1 MTNERGERWNSNI
14 LEKNNQ
20 IYNNMALSLRAEQKS
35 INSIYAGG
43 DEVYVIPNYQRPYS
57 WGKDVCYQLY
67 SDITDAFLSKDDYF
81 IGNIVMAKGMDDK
94 KRPNV
99 VDGQQ
104 RLITLWL
111 FLKVLTLLHPDKTRL
126 QRTLVV
132 QSLLNDEDDPR
143 INSKVF
149 EHKDQEN
156 ILTVLGYSLDD
167 FNRQYTRYA
176 DSKGN
181 IQIGECSRI
190 EANAIYIYHW
200 LSEFYERQADDEKRE
215 AFLKF
220 FLEHVYLL
228 PIELEG
234 ETLADAASK
243 ALTIFETINN
253 RGQSLEDSDIF
264 KARLY
269 EQAQKAHKEK
279 DFISQWLE
287 FTNTCQDM
295 NMTVDDLFRYYYHI
309 LRGKDGLTSNE
320 SGLREYFTRTGN
332 SALSIKKYDDII
344 EDLNYIIYFI
354 SWMQSQKNA
363 ESPYGRWL
371 QVLDLYTNQYPKY
384 ALVNYLYYYGVENNP
399 DNLLSFIKML
409 VRYYYYRGAT
419 LQVKYETYRINKM
432 IAIDEKVP
440 SYDCSDFEIAS
451 LEHIGLLR
459 NGYALLA
466 HYLQYPDSY
475 IENVNFD
482 RAIYEREFLMLSR
495 DWQNVDY
502 ENVRNNIANIIA
514 MDLPKRNYRTLQQ
527 KGLYYSTSKIPGVR
541 QIFDSTGTVLLEAFQ
556 KRESLLQKTLYSFF
570 QQQ

>member
-1 MTNERGERWNSNI
+1 
-14 LEKNNQ
+14 
-20 IYNNMALSLRAEQKS
+20 MALSLRAEQKS

-111 FLKVLTLLHPDKTRL
+111 FLKVLTLLHPEKNRL
-126 QRTLVV
+126 KRTLVV
-132 QSLLNDEDDPR
+132 ESLLSDEDEPR
-143 INSKVF
+143 IFSKVF
-149 EHKDQEN
+149 EHKDQDN
-156 ILTVLGYSLDD
+156 IATVLGYTLGD
-167 FNRQYTRYA
+167 FKKRYEEYA

-181 IQIGECSRI
+181 IHIGECSRI
-190 EANAIYIYHW
+190 EANALYIYKW
-200 LSEFYERQADDEKRE
+200 LSEFYVRLNDSAKNEE
-215 AFLKF
+215 FLMF

-234 ETLADAASK
+234 QTLEDAASK

-269 EQAQKAHKEK
+269 EQAQKAHKEN
-279 DFISQWLE
+279 DFIAQWLE
-287 FTNTCQDM
+287 FTNACQDM

-309 LRGKDGLTSNE
+309 LRGKDGQTNNE
-320 SGLREYFTRTGN
+320 SGLREYFTGTGN
-332 SALSIKKYDDII
+332 SALSIRTYDEII

-363 ESPYGRWL
+363 QSPYGRWL

-384 ALVNYLYYYGVENNP
+384 ALVNYLYYYGFE
-399 DNLLSFIKML
+399 DSEYLLSFIEML

-419 LQVKYETYRINKM
+419 LQVKYETYRLNKM

-440 SYDCSDFEIAS
+440 QYDCSDFDPTS
-451 LEHIGLLR
+451 LERIGLLR
-459 NGYALLA
+459 NGFALLA
-466 HYLQYPDSY
+466 HYLQNPDSY
-475 IENVNFD
+475 IENVFFD
-482 RAIYEREFLMLSR
+482 RAVYEREFVMLPA
-495 DWQNVDY
+495 DWQSVDY

-514 MDLPKRNYRTLQQ
+514 LDLPKRNFRTLQQ
-527 KGLYYSTSKIPGVR
+527 KGLYYSTSKIREVR
-541 QIFDSTGTVLLEAFQ
+541 RFFDSTGTVRLDSFK
-556 KRESLLQKTLYSFF
+556 KRETDLKNTLLSFF
-570 QQQ
+570 QQK

>member
-1 MTNERGERWNSNI
+1 
-14 LEKNNQ
+14 
-20 IYNNMALSLRAEQKS
+20 MALSLRAEQKS

-67 SDITDAFLSKDDYF
+67 RDITDAFLNKDDYF

-94 KRPNV
+94 KQPNI

-111 FLKVLTLLHPDKTRL
+111 FLKVLTLLHPNKTRL

-132 QSLLNDEDDPR
+132 QSLLNEEDEPR
-143 INSKVF
+143 IISNVY
-149 EHKDQEN
+149 EHNDQKN
-156 ILTVLGYSLDD
+156 ILSILYYNIDD
-167 FNRQYTRYA
+167 FKTKYSEYV
-176 DSKGN
+176 DSKGY
-181 IQIGECSRI
+181 IQIEKCSRI
-190 EANAIYIYHW
+190 EANALYIYHW
-200 LSEFYERQADDEKRE
+200 LSEFYERQEYDEKNE
-215 AFLKF
+215 SFLKF
-220 FLEHVYLL
+220 FLEQVYLL
-228 PIELEG
+228 PIELECV
-234 ETLADAASK
+234 TLADAASK

-269 EQAQKAHKEK
+269 EQAQKTRKE
-279 DFISQWLE
+279 DEFISQWLE
-287 FTNTCQDM
+287 FTNACQDM

-320 SGLREYFTRTGN
+320 SGLREYFTGTGN

-384 ALVNYLYYYGVENNP
+384 ALVNYLYYYGVEDES

-409 VRYYYYRGAT
+409 VRYYFYRGAT

-432 IAIDEKVP
+432 VAIDDKVP
-440 SYDCSDFEIAS
+440 TYDCSDFEIAS
-451 LEHIGLLR
+451 LDHIGLLR

-466 HYLQYPDSY
+466 HYLQYPDTY

-482 RAIYEREFLMLSR
+482 RFIYERDLLMLPKE
-495 DWQNVDY
+495 WQSVDY
-502 ENVRNNIANIIA
+502 ENVRNNIANIIVL
-514 MDLPKRNYRTLQQ
+514 DLPRRSFRTLQQ
-527 KGLYYSTSKIPGVR
+527 KGVYLSTSRIPKVRDFFDASGMVRLDTFLQRNSDMKKILS
-541 QIFDSTGTVLLEAFQ
+541 D
-556 KRESLLQKTLYSFF
+556 FF
-570 QQQ
+570 CRNEYAKSEGR

>member
-1 MTNERGERWNSNI
+1 
-14 LEKNNQ
+14 
-20 IYNNMALSLRAEQKS
+20 MALSLRAEQKS

-111 FLKVLTLLHPDKTRL
+111 FLKVLTLLHPEKNRL
-126 QRTLVV
+126 KRTLVV
-132 QSLLNDEDDPR
+132 ESLLSDEDEPR
-143 INSKVF
+143 IFSKVY
-149 EHKDQEN
+149 EHKDQDN
-156 ILTVLGYSLDD
+156 IATVLGYTLGD
-167 FNRQYTRYA
+167 FKKRYEEYA

-181 IQIGECSRI
+181 IHIGECSRI
-190 EANAIYIYHW
+190 EANALYIYKW
-200 LSEFYERQADDEKRE
+200 LSEFYVRLNDSAKNEE
-215 AFLKF
+215 FLMF

-228 PIELEG
+228 PIELEDQ
-234 ETLADAASK
+234 TLEDAASK

-269 EQAQKAHKEK
+269 EQAQKAHKEN
-279 DFISQWLE
+279 DFIAQWLE
-287 FTNTCQDM
+287 FTNACQDM

-309 LRGKDGLTSNE
+309 LRGKDGQTNNE
-320 SGLREYFTRTGN
+320 SGLREYFTGTGN
-332 SALSIKKYDDII
+332 SALSIRTYDEII

-363 ESPYGRWL
+363 QSPYGRWL

-384 ALVNYLYYYGVENNP
+384 ALVNYLYYYGFE
-399 DNLLSFIKML
+399 DSEYLLSFIEML

-419 LQVKYETYRINKM
+419 LQVKYETYRLNKM

-440 SYDCSDFEIAS
+440 QYDCSDFDPTS
-451 LEHIGLLR
+451 LERIGLLR
-459 NGYALLA
+459 NGFALLA
-466 HYLQYPDSY
+466 HYLQNPDSY
-475 IENVNFD
+475 IENVFFD
-482 RAIYEREFLMLSR
+482 RAVYEREFIMLPA

-502 ENVRNNIANIIA
+502 ENVRNNIANIITL
-514 MDLPKRNYRTLQQ
+514 DLPKRNFRTLQQ
-527 KGLYYSTSKIPGVR
+527 KGLYYSTSKIREVR
-541 QIFDSTGTVLLEAFQ
+541 RFFDSTGIVHLDSFK
-556 KRESLLQKTLYSFF
+556 KRETDLKNTLLSFF
-570 QQQ
+570 QQK

>member
-1 MTNERGERWNSNI
+1 
-14 LEKNNQ
+14 
-20 IYNNMALSLRAEQKS
+20 MALSLRAEQKS

-111 FLKVLTLLHPDKTRL
+111 FLKVLTLLHPEKNRL
-126 QRTLVV
+126 KRTLVV
-132 QSLLNDEDDPR
+132 ESLLSDEEEPR
-143 INSKVF
+143 IFSKVY
-149 EHKDQEN
+149 EHKDQDN
-156 ILTVLGYSLDD
+156 IATVLGYTLGD
-167 FNRQYTRYA
+167 FKKRYEEYA

-181 IQIGECSRI
+181 IHIGECSRI
-190 EANAIYIYHW
+190 EANALYIYKW
-200 LSEFYERQADDEKRE
+200 LSEFYVRLNDSAKNEE
-215 AFLKF
+215 FLMF

-234 ETLADAASK
+234 QTLEDAASK

-269 EQAQKAHKEK
+269 EQAQKANKEN
-279 DFISQWLE
+279 DFIAQWLE
-287 FTNTCQDM
+287 FTNACQDM

-309 LRGKDGLTSNE
+309 LRGKDGQTNNE
-320 SGLREYFTRTGN
+320 SGLREYFTGTGN
-332 SALSIKKYDDII
+332 SALSIRTYDEII

-363 ESPYGRWL
+363 QSPYGRWL

-384 ALVNYLYYYGVENNP
+384 ALVNYLYYYGFE
-399 DNLLSFIKML
+399 DSEYLLSFIEML

-419 LQVKYETYRINKM
+419 LQVKYETYRLNKM

-440 SYDCSDFEIAS
+440 QYDCSDFDPTS
-451 LEHIGLLR
+451 LERIGLLR
-459 NGYALLA
+459 NGFALLA
-466 HYLQYPDSY
+466 HYLQNPDSY
-475 IENVNFD
+475 IENVFFD
-482 RAIYEREFLMLSR
+482 RAVYEREFVMLPA
-495 DWQNVDY
+495 DWQSVDY

-514 MDLPKRNYRTLQQ
+514 LDLPKRNFRTLQQ
-527 KGLYYSTSKIPGVR
+527 KGLYYSTSKIREVR
-541 QIFDSTGTVLLEAFQ
+541 RFFDSTGTVHLDSFLE
-556 KRESLLQKTLYSFF
+556 RETELKKTLLTFF
-570 QQQ
+570 QQK

>member
-1 MTNERGERWNSNI
+1 
-14 LEKNNQ
+14 
-20 IYNNMALSLRAEQKS
+20 MALSLRAEQKS

-111 FLKVLTLLHPDKTRL
+111 FLKVLTLLHPEKNRL
-126 QRTLVV
+126 KRTLVV
-132 QSLLNDEDDPR
+132 ESLLSDEDEPR
-143 INSKVF
+143 IFSKVY
-149 EHKDQEN
+149 EHKDQDN
-156 ILTVLGYSLDD
+156 IATVLGYTLGD
-167 FNRQYTRYA
+167 FKKRYEEYA

-181 IQIGECSRI
+181 IHIGECSRI
-190 EANAIYIYHW
+190 EANALYIYKW
-200 LSEFYERQADDEKRE
+200 LSEFYVRLNDSAKNEE
-215 AFLKF
+215 FLMF

-234 ETLADAASK
+234 QTLEDAASK

-269 EQAQKAHKEK
+269 EQAQKAHKEN
-279 DFISQWLE
+279 DFIAQWLE
-287 FTNTCQDM
+287 FTNACQDM
-295 NMTVDDLFRYYYHI
+295 DMTVDDLFRYYYHI
-309 LRGKDGLTSNE
+309 LRGKDGQTNNE
-320 SGLREYFTRTGN
+320 SGLREYFTGTGN
-332 SALSIKKYDDII
+332 SALSIRSYDEII

-363 ESPYGRWL
+363 QSPYGRWL

-384 ALVNYLYYYGVENNP
+384 ALVNYLYYYGVE
-399 DNLLSFIKML
+399 DSEYLLSFIQML

-419 LQVKYETYRINKM
+419 LQVKYETYRLNKM

-440 SYDCSDFEIAS
+440 QYDCSDFDPTS
-451 LEHIGLLR
+451 LERIGLLR
-459 NGYALLA
+459 NGFALLA
-466 HYLQYPDSY
+466 HYLQNPDSY
-475 IENVNFD
+475 IENVFFD
-482 RAIYEREFLMLSR
+482 RAVYEREFIMLPA

-502 ENVRNNIANIIA
+502 ENVRNNIANIITL
-514 MDLPKRNYRTLQQ
+514 DLPKRNFRTLQQ
-527 KGLYYSTSKIPGVR
+527 KGLYYSTSKIREVR
-541 QIFDSTGTVLLEAFQ
+541 RFFDSTGTVHLDSFK
-556 KRESLLQKTLYSFF
+556 KRETDLKNTLLSFF
-570 QQQ
+570 QQK

>member
-1 MTNERGERWNSNI
+1 
-14 LEKNNQ
+14 
-20 IYNNMALSLRAEQKS
+20 MALSLRAEQKS

-81 IGNIVMAKGMDDK
+81 IGNIVMAKGMDDR

-111 FLKVLTLLHPDKTRL
+111 FLKVLTLLHPDKNRL

-132 QSLLNDEDDPR
+132 ESLLSDVDEPR
-143 INSKVF
+143 IDSKVY

-156 ILTVLGYSLDD
+156 ILSVLKYTIDD
-167 FNRQYTRYA
+167 FNKQYEKFA
-176 DSKGN
+176 DTKGN

-190 EANAIYIYHW
+190 EANALYIYKW
-200 LSEFYERQADDEKRE
+200 LSEFYARLNDSAKNEE
-215 AFLKF
+215 FLMF

-234 ETLADAASK
+234 QTLDDAASK

-279 DFISQWLE
+279 DFIDQWLE
-287 FTNTCQDM
+287 FTNACQDM

-309 LRGKDGLTSNE
+309 LRGKDGQTNNE
-320 SGLREYFTRTGN
+320 SGLREYFTGTGN
-332 SALSIKKYDDII
+332 SALSIRTYDEII

-363 ESPYGRWL
+363 QSPYGRWL

-384 ALVNYLYYYGVENNP
+384 ALVNYLYYYGFE
-399 DNLLSFIKML
+399 DSKYLLSFIEML

-419 LQVKYETYRINKM
+419 LQVKYETYRLNKM
-432 IAIDEKVP
+432 IAIEEKVP
-440 SYDCSDFEIAS
+440 KYDCSDFDPTS
-451 LEHIGLLR
+451 LNRIGLLR
-459 NGYALLA
+459 NGFALLA
-466 HYLQYPDSY
+466 HYLQNSDSY
-475 IENVNFD
+475 IENVFFD
-482 RAIYEREFLMLSR
+482 RAVYEREFAVLPA
-495 DWQNVDY
+495 DWQSLDY

-514 MDLPKRNYRTLQQ
+514 LDLPKRNFRTLQQ
-527 KGLYYSTSKIPGVR
+527 KGLYYSTSKIEDVR
-541 QIFDSTGTVLLEAFQ
+541 HVFDSTGTIHLDSFL
-556 KRESLLQKTLYSFF
+556 KREADLKNTLLSFF
-570 QQQ
+570 QQ

>member
-1 MTNERGERWNSNI
+1 
-14 LEKNNQ
+14 
-20 IYNNMALSLRAEQKS
+20 MALSLRAEQKS

-67 SDITDAFLSKDDYF
+67 SDITDAFLGKDDYF
-81 IGNIVMAKGMDDK
+81 IGNIVMAKGLDDK

-111 FLKVLTLLHPDKTRL
+111 FLKVLTLLHPDKNRL
-126 QRTLVV
+126 KRTLVV
-132 QSLLNDEDDPR
+132 ESLLSDEDEPR
-143 INSKVF
+143 IHSKVY
-149 EHKDQEN
+149 EHKDQDN
-156 ILTVLGYSLDD
+156 IATVLGYTLDE
-167 FNRQYTRYA
+167 FRMQYNKYA

-190 EANAIYIYHW
+190 EANALYIYKW
-200 LSEFYERQADDEKRE
+200 LSEFYDRLSDNAKKEE
-215 AFLKF
+215 FLMF

-234 ETLADAASK
+234 QTLDDAASK

-269 EQAQKAHKEK
+269 EQAQKAHKED
-279 DFISQWLE
+279 DFIAQWLE
-287 FTNTCQDM
+287 FTNACQDM
-295 NMTVDDLFRYYYHI
+295 NMAVDDLFRYYYHI
-309 LRGKDGLTSNE
+309 LRGKDGQTSNE
-320 SGLREYFTRTGN
+320 SGLREYFTGTSN
-332 SALSIKKYDDII
+332 SALSIRTYDDII

-363 ESPYGRWL
+363 QTPYGRWL

-384 ALVNYLYYYGVENNP
+384 ALVNYLYYYGEE
-399 DNLLSFIKML
+399 DSENLLSFIEML

-419 LQVKYETYRINKM
+419 LQVKYETYRLNKM

-440 SYDCSDFEIAS
+440 SYDCSDFDPAS
-451 LEHIGLLR
+451 LERIGLLR
-459 NGYALLA
+459 NGFALLA
-466 HYLQYPDSY
+466 HYLKNPDSY
-475 IENVNFD
+475 IENVFFD
-482 RAIYEREFLMLSR
+482 RAVLEREFTLLPV
-495 DWQNVDY
+495 DWKSVDY

-514 MDLPKRNYRTLQQ
+514 LDLPKRNFRTLQQ
-527 KGLYYSTSKIPGVR
+527 KGIYYSTSKIAEVR
-541 QIFDSTGTVLLEAFQ
+541 RIFDPTGTVLLETFLQ
-556 KRESLLQKTLYSFF
+556 RESDLKKTLLTFF
-570 QQQ
+570 QQK

>member
-1 MTNERGERWNSNI
+1 
-14 LEKNNQ
+14 
-20 IYNNMALSLRAEQKS
+20 MALSLRAEQKS

-43 DEVYVIPNYQRPYS
+43 DDVYVIPNYQRPYS

-67 SDITDAFLSKDDYF
+67 NDITDAFLGKDDYF
-81 IGNIVMAKGMDDK
+81 IGNIVMAKGLDDK

-111 FLKVLTLLHPDKTRL
+111 FLKVLTVLHPDKNRL

-132 QSLLNDEDDPR
+132 QSLLSDKDEPR
-143 INSKVF
+143 IDSKVY
-149 EHKDQEN
+149 EHGDQDN
-156 ILTVLGYSLDD
+156 ILSVLGYTLDD
-167 FNRQYTRYA
+167 FKTQYEKYVDT
-176 DSKGN
+176 KGN
-181 IQIGECSRI
+181 IHLGECSLI
-190 EANAIYIYHW
+190 EANALYIFRW
-200 LSEFYERQADDEKRE
+200 LSEFYERLGDNTKKED
-215 AFLKF
+215 FLMF

-234 ETLADAASK
+234 QTLADAASK

-269 EQAQKAHKEK
+269 EQAQKAHKED
-279 DFISQWLE
+279 DFIRQWLE

-309 LRGKDGLTSNE
+309 LRGKDGQTSNE
-320 SGLREYFTRTGN
+320 SGLREYFTGTGN
-332 SALSIKKYDDII
+332 SALSIRSYDEII

-354 SWMQSQKNA
+354 SWMRSQKNA
-363 ESPYGRWL
+363 QSPYGRWL

-384 ALVNYLYYYGVENNP
+384 ALVNYLYYYGVE
-399 DNLLSFIKML
+399 DSKYLLSFIQML

-419 LQVKYETYRINKM
+419 LQVKYETYRLNKM

-440 SYDCSDFEIAS
+440 TYDCSDFDPTS
-451 LEHIGLLR
+451 LERIGLLR

-466 HYLQYPDSY
+466 HYLKHPDSY
-475 IENVNFD
+475 IENVFFD
-482 RAIYEREFLMLSR
+482 RAVYEGDYNILPNV
-495 DWQNVDY
+495 WQTVDY

-514 MDLPKRNYRTLQQ
+514 LDLPKRNFRTLQQ
-527 KGLYYSTSKIPGVR
+527 KGVYYSTSKIPEIR
-541 QIFDSTGTVLLEAFQ
+541 TIIDTTGTIDFRSFA
-556 KRESLLQKTLYSFF
+556 KREASLKKTLLAFF
-570 QQQ
+570 QQK

>member
-1 MTNERGERWNSNI
+1 
-14 LEKNNQ
+14 
-20 IYNNMALSLRAEQKS
+20 MALSLRAEQKS

-111 FLKVLTLLHPDKTRL
+111 FLKVLTLLHPEKNRL
-126 QRTLVV
+126 KRTLVV
-132 QSLLNDEDDPR
+132 ESLLSDEDEPR
-143 INSKVF
+143 IFSKVY
-149 EHKDQEN
+149 EHKDQDN
-156 ILTVLGYSLDD
+156 IATVLGYTLGD
-167 FNRQYTRYA
+167 FKKRYEEYA

-181 IQIGECSRI
+181 IYIGECSRI
-190 EANAIYIYHW
+190 EANALYIYKW
-200 LSEFYERQADDEKRE
+200 LSEFYARLNDSAKNEE
-215 AFLKF
+215 FLMF

-234 ETLADAASK
+234 QTLEDAASK

-269 EQAQKAHKEK
+269 EQAQKAHKEN
-279 DFISQWLE
+279 DFIAQWLE
-287 FTNTCQDM
+287 FTNACQDM

-309 LRGKDGLTSNE
+309 LRGKDGQTNNE
-320 SGLREYFTRTGN
+320 SGLREYFTGTGN
-332 SALSIKKYDDII
+332 SALSIRTYDEII

-363 ESPYGRWL
+363 QSPYGRWL

-384 ALVNYLYYYGVENNP
+384 ALVNYLYYYGVE
-399 DNLLSFIKML
+399 DSEYLLSFIQML

-419 LQVKYETYRINKM
+419 LQVKYETYRLNKM

-440 SYDCSDFEIAS
+440 QYDCSDFDPTS
-451 LEHIGLLR
+451 LERIGLLR
-459 NGYALLA
+459 NGFALLA
-466 HYLQYPDSY
+466 HYLQNPDSY
-475 IENVNFD
+475 IENVFFD
-482 RAIYEREFLMLSR
+482 RAVYEREFIMLPA

-502 ENVRNNIANIIA
+502 ENVRNNIANIITL
-514 MDLPKRNYRTLQQ
+514 DLPKRNFRTLQQ
-527 KGLYYSTSKIPGVR
+527 KGLYYSTSKIREVR
-541 QIFDSTGTVLLEAFQ
+541 RFFDSTGTVHLDSFK
-556 KRESLLQKTLYSFF
+556 KRETDLKNTLLSFF
-570 QQQ
+570 QQK

>member
-1 MTNERGERWNSNI
+1 
-14 LEKNNQ
+14 
-20 IYNNMALSLRAEQKS
+20 MALSLRAEQKS

-111 FLKVLTLLHPDKTRL
+111 FLKVLTLLHPDKNRL

-132 QSLLNDEDDPR
+132 ESLLSDVDEPR
-143 INSKVF
+143 IDSKVY

-156 ILTVLGYSLDD
+156 ITTVLKYTVDD
-167 FNRQYTRYA
+167 FNRQYEKFA
-176 DSKGN
+176 DTKGN

-190 EANAIYIYHW
+190 EANALYVFKW
-200 LSEFYERQADDEKRE
+200 MSEFYGRLEDNAQKEE
-215 AFLKF
+215 FLTF
-220 FLEHVYLL
+220 FIEHVYLL

-234 ETLADAASK
+234 ETLEDAASK

-269 EQAQKAHKEK
+269 EQAQKAHKED
-279 DFISQWLE
+279 DFIRQWLE
-287 FTNTCQDM
+287 FTNACQDM

-309 LRGKDGLTSNE
+309 LRGKDGQTSNE
-320 SGLREYFTRTGN
+320 SGLREYFTGTGN
-332 SALSIKKYDDII
+332 SALSIRKYDEII

-384 ALVNYLYYYGVENNP
+384 ALVNYLYYYGVE
-399 DNLLSFIKML
+399 DSKYLLSFIQML

-419 LQVKYETYRINKM
+419 LQVKYETYRLNKM

-440 SYDCSDFEIAS
+440 SYDCSDFDPNS
-451 LEHIGLLR
+451 LKHIGLLR

-466 HYLQYPDSY
+466 HYLQHPDSY
-475 IENVNFD
+475 IENVSFD
-482 RAIYEREFLMLSR
+482 RAIFEREFMVLPGE
-495 DWQNVDY
+495 WQGVDY
-502 ENVRNNIANIIA
+502 ENIRNNIANIIA
-514 MDLPKRNYRTLQQ
+514 LDLPKRSFRTLQQ
-527 KGLYYSTSKIPGVR
+527 KGIYYSTSRIPEIRKI
-541 QIFDSTGTVLLEAFQ
+541 FEATGTVRLERFNE
-556 KRESLLQKTLYSFF
+556 REKTLTKTLLTFF
-570 QQQ
+570 EQK

>member
-1 MTNERGERWNSNI
+1 
-14 LEKNNQ
+14 
-20 IYNNMALSLRAEQKS
+20 MALSLRAEQKS

-111 FLKVLTLLHPDKTRL
+111 FLKVLTLLHPEKNRL
-126 QRTLVV
+126 KRTLVV
-132 QSLLNDEDDPR
+132 ESLLSDEDEPR
-143 INSKVF
+143 IFSKVY
-149 EHKDQEN
+149 EHKDQDN
-156 ILTVLGYSLDD
+156 IATVLGYTLGD
-167 FNRQYTRYA
+167 FKKRYEEYA

-181 IQIGECSRI
+181 IHIGECSRI
-190 EANAIYIYHW
+190 EANALYIFKW
-200 LSEFYERQADDEKRE
+200 LSEFYVRLNDSAKNEE
-215 AFLKF
+215 FLMF

-234 ETLADAASK
+234 QTLEDAASK

-269 EQAQKAHKEK
+269 EQAQKAHKEN
-279 DFISQWLE
+279 DFIAQWLE
-287 FTNTCQDM
+287 FTNACQDM

-309 LRGKDGLTSNE
+309 LRGKDGQTNNE
-320 SGLREYFTRTGN
+320 SGLREYFTGTGN
-332 SALSIKKYDDII
+332 SALSIRTYDEII

-363 ESPYGRWL
+363 QSPYGRWL

-384 ALVNYLYYYGVENNP
+384 ALVNYLYYYGFE
-399 DNLLSFIKML
+399 DSEYLLSFIEML

-419 LQVKYETYRINKM
+419 LQVKYETYRLNKM

-440 SYDCSDFEIAS
+440 QYDCSDFDPTS
-451 LEHIGLLR
+451 LERIGLLR
-459 NGYALLA
+459 NGFALLA
-466 HYLQYPDSY
+466 HYLQNPDSY
-475 IENVNFD
+475 IENVFFD
-482 RAIYEREFLMLSR
+482 RAVYEREFVMLPA
-495 DWQNVDY
+495 DWQSVDY

-514 MDLPKRNYRTLQQ
+514 LDLPKRNFRTLQQ
-527 KGLYYSTSKIPGVR
+527 KGLYYSTSKIREVR
-541 QIFDSTGTVLLEAFQ
+541 RFFDSTGTVHLDSFK
-556 KRESLLQKTLYSFF
+556 KRETDLKNTLLSFF
-570 QQQ
+570 QQK

>member
-1 MTNERGERWNSNI
+1 
-14 LEKNNQ
+14 
-20 IYNNMALSLRAEQKS
+20 MALSLRAEQKS

-81 IGNIVMAKGMDDK
+81 IGNIVMAKGLDDK

-111 FLKVLTLLHPDKTRL
+111 FLKVLTLLHPDKNRL

-132 QSLLNDEDDPR
+132 QSLLSDNDEPR
-143 INSKVF
+143 INSKVY

-156 ILTVLGYSLDD
+156 ILTVLKYTVDD
-167 FNRQYTRYA
+167 FNKQYEKYA

-190 EANAIYIYHW
+190 EANALYIFKW
-200 LSEFYERQADDEKRE
+200 LSEFYGRLEDNAQKEE
-215 AFLKF
+215 FLTF
-220 FLEHVYLL
+220 FIEHVYLL

-234 ETLADAASK
+234 ETLEDAASK

-269 EQAQKAHKEK
+269 EQAQKAHKED
-279 DFISQWLE
+279 DFIRQWLE
-287 FTNTCQDM
+287 FTNACQDM

-309 LRGKDGLTSNE
+309 LRGKDGQTSNE
-320 SGLREYFTRTGN
+320 SGLREYFTGTGN
-332 SALSIKKYDDII
+332 SALSIRKYDEII

-384 ALVNYLYYYGVENNP
+384 ALVNYLYYYGVE
-399 DNLLSFIKML
+399 DSKYLLSFIQML

-419 LQVKYETYRINKM
+419 LQVKYETYRLNKM

-440 SYDCSDFEIAS
+440 NYDCSDFDPNS

-466 HYLQYPDSY
+466 HYLQHPDSY
-475 IENVNFD
+475 IENVSFD
-482 RAIYEREFLMLSR
+482 RAIYEREFMVLPGE
-495 DWQNVDY
+495 WQGVDY
-502 ENVRNNIANIIA
+502 ENIRNNIANIVA
-514 MDLPKRNYRTLQQ
+514 LDLPKRSFRALQQ
-527 KGLYYSTSKIPGVR
+527 KGIYYSTSKIPEIR
-541 QIFDSTGTVLLEAFQ
+541 KIFDATGTVRLESFNE
-556 KRESLLQKTLYSFF
+556 REKTLTKTLLTFF
-570 QQQ
+570 GQK

>member
-1 MTNERGERWNSNI
+1 
-14 LEKNNQ
+14 
-20 IYNNMALSLRAEQKS
+20 MALSLRAEQKS

-43 DEVYVIPNYQRPYS
+43 DDVYVIPNYQRPYS

-67 SDITDAFLSKDDYF
+67 SDITDAFLNKDDYF
-81 IGNIVMAKGMDDK
+81 IGNIVMAKGLDDK
-94 KRPNV
+94 KHPNV

-111 FLKVLTLLHPDKTRL
+111 FLKVLTLLHPEKKRM

-132 QSLLNDEDDPR
+132 QSLLSDEDEPR
-143 INSKVF
+143 IFSKVY
-149 EHKDQEN
+149 EHKDQKN
-156 ILTVLGYSLDD
+156 IETVLGYNLDN
-167 FNRQYTRYA
+167 FRIQYDKFA

-190 EANAIYIYHW
+190 EANALYIYKW
-200 LSEFYERQADDEKRE
+200 LSEFYGRLADNTEKE
-215 AFLKF
+215 NFLTF
-220 FLEHVYLL
+220 FLERVYLL
-228 PIELEG
+228 PIELE
-234 ETLADAASK
+234 EQTLEDAAAK

-269 EQAQKAHKEK
+269 EQAQKAQKED
-279 DFISQWLE
+279 DFIGQWLE
-287 FTNTCQDM
+287 FTNSCKDL

-309 LRGKDGLTSNE
+309 LRGKDGQTSNE
-320 SGLREYFTRTGN
+320 SGLREYFTGTGN

-354 SWMQSQKNA
+354 TWMQSQKNPI
-363 ESPYGRWL
+363 SPYGRWL

-384 ALVNYLYYYGVENNP
+384 ALVNYLYYYGVEDNP
-399 DNLLSFIKML
+399 ENLLSFIKML

-440 SYDCSDFEIAS
+440 SYDCSDFDSAS

-459 NGYALLA
+459 NGFALLA
-466 HYLQYPDSY
+466 HYLQNPNAY
-475 IENVNFD
+475 IENVFFD
-482 RAIYEREFLMLSR
+482 RAIYEREFASLPAEWKSA
-495 DWQNVDY
+495 DY
-502 ENVRNNIANIIA
+502 ENVRNNIANIVA
-514 MDLPKRNYRTLQQ
+514 LDLPKRKFRSLHQ
-527 KGLYYSTSKIPGVR
+527 KGLYYSTSQISSVR
-541 QIFDSTGTVLLEAFQ
+541 QIFDSTGTVQLGTFQ
-556 KRESLLQKTLYSFF
+556 KRERSLQKTLNLFF
-570 QQQ
+570 QEK

>member
-1 MTNERGERWNSNI
+1 
-14 LEKNNQ
+14 
-20 IYNNMALSLRAEQKS
+20 MALSLRAEQKS

-81 IGNIVMAKGMDDK
+81 IGNIVMAKGLDDK

-111 FLKVLTLLHPDKTRL
+111 FLKVLTLLHPDKSRL

-132 QSLLNDEDDPR
+132 QSLLSDSDEPR
-143 INSKVF
+143 IDSRVY

-156 ILTVLGYSLDD
+156 ITTVLKYTIDD
-167 FNRQYTRYA
+167 FNRQYEKFA
-176 DSKGN
+176 DSKGH

-190 EANAIYIYHW
+190 EANALYIFKW
-200 LSEFYERQADDEKRE
+200 LSEFYDRLEDNAQKEE
-215 AFLKF
+215 FLTF
-220 FLEHVYLL
+220 FIEHVYLL

-234 ETLADAASK
+234 ETLEDAASK

-269 EQAQKAHKEK
+269 EQAQKAHKED
-279 DFISQWLE
+279 DFIRQWLE
-287 FTNTCQDM
+287 FTNACQDM

-309 LRGKDGLTSNE
+309 LRGKDGQTSNE
-320 SGLREYFTRTGN
+320 SGLREYFTGTGN
-332 SALSIKKYDDII
+332 SALSIRKYDEII

-384 ALVNYLYYYGVENNP
+384 ALVNYLYYYGVE
-399 DNLLSFIKML
+399 DSKYLLSFIQML

-419 LQVKYETYRINKM
+419 LQVKYETYRLNKI

-440 SYDCSDFEIAS
+440 SYDCSDFDPNS

-466 HYLQYPDSY
+466 HYLQHPDSY
-475 IENVNFD
+475 IENISYD
-482 RAIYEREFLMLSR
+482 RAIYEREFMVLPGE
-495 DWQNVDY
+495 WQGVDY
-502 ENVRNNIANIIA
+502 ENIRNNIANIVA
-514 MDLPKRNYRTLQQ
+514 LDLPKRSFRTLQQ
-527 KGLYYSTSKIPGVR
+527 KGLYYSTSKIPEIR
-541 QIFDSTGTVLLEAFQ
+541 KIFDATGTVRLESFNE
-556 KRESLLQKTLYSFF
+556 REKALTKTLLTFF
-570 QQQ
+570 GQK

>member
-1 MTNERGERWNSNI
+1 
-14 LEKNNQ
+14 
-20 IYNNMALSLRAEQKS
+20 MALSLRAEQKS

-111 FLKVLTLLHPDKTRL
+111 FLKVLTLLHPEKNRL
-126 QRTLVV
+126 KRTLVV
-132 QSLLNDEDDPR
+132 ESLLSDEDEPR
-143 INSKVF
+143 IFSKVY
-149 EHKDQEN
+149 EHKDQDN
-156 ILTVLGYSLDD
+156 IATVLGYTLGD
-167 FNRQYTRYA
+167 FKKRYEEYA

-181 IQIGECSRI
+181 IHIGECSRI
-190 EANAIYIYHW
+190 EANALYIYKW
-200 LSEFYERQADDEKRE
+200 LSEFYVRLNDSAKNEE
-215 AFLKF
+215 FLMF

-234 ETLADAASK
+234 QTLEDAASK

-269 EQAQKAHKEK
+269 EQAQKAHKEN
-279 DFISQWLE
+279 DFIAQWLE
-287 FTNTCQDM
+287 FTNACQDM

-309 LRGKDGLTSNE
+309 LRGKDGQTNNE
-320 SGLREYFTRTGN
+320 SGLREYFTGTGN
-332 SALSIKKYDDII
+332 SALSIRTYDEII

-363 ESPYGRWL
+363 QSPYGRWL

-384 ALVNYLYYYGVENNP
+384 ALVNYLYYYGFE
-399 DNLLSFIKML
+399 DSEYLLSFIEML

-419 LQVKYETYRINKM
+419 LQVKYETYRLNKM

-440 SYDCSDFEIAS
+440 QYDCSDFDPTS
-451 LEHIGLLR
+451 LERIGLLR
-459 NGYALLA
+459 NGFALLA
-466 HYLQYPDSY
+466 HYLQNPDSY
-475 IENVNFD
+475 IENVFFD
-482 RAIYEREFLMLSR
+482 RAIYEREFVMLPA
-495 DWQNVDY
+495 DWQSVDY

-514 MDLPKRNYRTLQQ
+514 LDLPKRNFRTLQQ
-527 KGLYYSTSKIPGVR
+527 KGLYYSTSKIREVR
-541 QIFDSTGTVLLEAFQ
+541 RFFDSTGTVHLDSFK
-556 KRESLLQKTLYSFF
+556 KRETDLKNTLLSFF
-570 QQQ
+570 QQK